1 MKEGVGIMDVYLVA
15 PDASRSGDGSRRTS
29 EKGLFPPLGLMMVAA
44 LTPPEINVTITDEAL
59 EPVALD
65 RDVDLVGL
73 TAMTSVAPRAYEIAD
88 QFRSRGVTVVMGGMH
103 ASALPEEALEHVD
116 AVVVGEAEGLWP
128 GLLDDFQKG
137 QLQKVYR
144 HDRFPDLTDLPFP
157 RRDLV
162 HIDRY
167 LGRDSLQATRGCPF
181 QCSFC
186 TVSTFFGRTY
196 RTRPVEQVIADAAQL
211 PGKPL
216 IFVDDN
222 IMGKPSYARAL
233 FEGLRGL
240 GKSFITQ
247 ASTSL
252 LKTPELIREA
262 AKAGCKALFVGLET
276 LSPENLAIVNKKVNA
291 VEKYK
296 ELIARLHDNG
306 IGIIGSFMFGLDND
320 DEDVFKRTAD
330 FVEQTRV
337 DVPQFSILT
346 PLPGTRL
353 YEQMER
359 EGRIIERDW
368 SKYDGSHVCFR
379 PRRLGIDKLEAGF
392 RWIYQRC
399 YGWRSIIKRTALT
412 FKPIIW
418 AVNGVYRRRVR
429 NWINREGPVVP

>member
-1 MKEGVGIMDVYLVA
+1 MDVYLVA
-15 PDASRSGDGSRRTS
+15 PDASRSRDGSRHAS

-73 TAMTSVAPRAYEIAD
+73 TAMTSAAPRAYEIAD
-88 QFRSRGVTVVMGGMH
+88 HFRRRGVTVVMGGMH
-103 ASALPEEALEHVD
+103 ASALPQEALEHVD

-128 GLLDDFQKG
+128 RLLADFQKG

-144 HDRFPDLTDLPFP
+144 HDEFPDLTDLPFP

-162 HIDRY
+162 DLNRY
-167 LGRDSLQATRGCPF
+167 IGRDSLQATRGCPF

-186 TVSTFFGRTY
+186 TVSTFFGCTY
-196 RTRPVEQVIADAAQL
+196 RTRPVDQVIADAAQL
-211 PGKPL
+211 EGKPL

-222 IMGKPSYARAL
+222 LMGKPSYAKAL
-233 FEGLRGL
+233 FEGLKGL

-247 ASTSL
+247 ASTSM

-276 LSPENLAIVNKKVNA
+276 LSAENLAMVNKKVNV

-306 IGIIGSFMFGLDND
+306 IGIIGAFMFGLDND

-330 FVEQTRV
+330 FVEEMRV
-337 DVPQFSILT
+337 DIPQFSILT
-346 PLPGTRL
+346 PLPGTRV
-353 YEQMER
+353 YEEMER

-368 SKYDGSHVCFR
+368 SKYDGAHVCFR
-379 PRRLGIDKLEAGF
+379 PRRLAIDKLEAGL

-418 AVNGVYRRRVR
+418 TINGVYHRRVR
-429 NWINREGPVVP
+429 NWIRREGNVVP